1 MSRPTE
7 RVSRASDAP
16 RTEQVDV
23 ALHDLEAASE
33 EQIAAQLDLSAVD
46 AADDLG
52 RADAARDA
60 GPAIVYEPV
69 YAAALGGF
77 GIHCEV
83 GTSSGSVNALIVACA
98 PESTNAL
105 IAWPLT
111 YLISYSAGN
120 EPCTS
125 TGT

>member
-7 RVSRASDAP
+7 RVSGASDAP

-60 GPAIVYEPV
+60 GPAVIDEPV
-69 YAAALGGF
+69 YAAALRRLRV
-77 GIHCEV
+77 HCV
-83 GTSSGSVNALIVACA
+83 VSADSDAANALIVACA

-111 YLISYSAGN
+111 
-120 EPCTS
+120 
-125 TGT
+125 

>member
-1 MSRPTE
+1 MSRPTG
-7 RVSRASDAP
+7 RVSRVDEAP

-23 ALHDLEAASE
+23 ALHDLEAAGE
-33 EQIAAQLDLSAVD
+33 EQVAAQLDLSAVD

-60 GPAIVYEPV
+60 GPAIVDEPMH
-69 YAAALGGF
+69 AAALSRLRV
-77 GIHCEV
+77 HCVVSADSEAAN
-83 GTSSGSVNALIVACA
+83 GLIVACA

-111 YLISYSAGN
+111 YLISRSAVR
-120 EPCTS
+120 EPRTS